1 MSADGNAT
9 SYEALIF
16 DFGGVLTTP
25 LQDAFAEFAEATE
38 IEMSELVRIMLK
50 AYAGE
55 EDSLV
60 TDFETGRI
68 SEEEFSAEFAGRLS
82 EVAGRQIE
90 PEGIVDRLFRAM
102 DLEAEMIELVRSARG
117 AGLKTALLSNSWGT
131 STYPRDLLA
140 EIFDVVVIS
149 GEVGLRKPDP
159 HIFRMTTDKLG
170 VDPARCVFVDD
181 HPGHLKPAMEEGMQ
195 TVLHRSPSETI
206 PQVEELVG
214 RKLVSGS

>member
-181 HPGHLKPAMEEGMQ
+181 HPGHLKSAMEEGMQ